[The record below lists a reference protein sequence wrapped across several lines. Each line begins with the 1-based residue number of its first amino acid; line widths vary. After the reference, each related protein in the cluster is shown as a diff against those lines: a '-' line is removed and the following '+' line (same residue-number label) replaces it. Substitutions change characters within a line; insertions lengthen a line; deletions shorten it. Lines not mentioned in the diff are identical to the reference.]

1 VADIFKV
8 ETERTEGGLQVRLI
22 GELDLD
28 AYLGIYELL
37 RNAQLDG
44 TPDVVVDLRAVAFID
59 SSGIRALLAA
69 DKRAAAV
76 GGDFRLI
83 RGPDSFHR
91 VFELTALDTRLH
103 FIQESDPD
111 EQRDSSKLPNPR

>member
-1 VADIFKV
+1 MADIFKV
-8 ETERTEGGLQVRLI
+8 ETERTEGGPQVRLI

-28 AYLGIYELL
+28 AYFGIYELL

-59 SSGIRALLAA
+59 SSGIRRCWRPT
-69 DKRAAAV
+69 RAAVV
-76 GGDFRLI
+76 GGHFRLI
-83 RGPDSFHR
+83 RGPDSVHR

-111 EQRDSSKLPNPR
+111 EQRDSSKLSNPR